1 MLKFLRQYNQWI
13 LAVGGTLLLITFLMP
28 NAIQR
33 CGRDQGPSKTAFANL
48 ADGAVYTGADQF
60 EAQQEL
66 AVLEPMRD
74 QFITGLG
81 ADRAPEHWWLLVREA
96 KAAGLIDSTSG
107 GQSEV
112 ERIAA
117 SQKISVPQLM
127 SLLMSN
133 TNSEGKQETV
143 YRALAN
149 LAGVRR
155 LVVLASNVDR
165 LSDRRFKNEIARS
178 MLGVSADMVVLDA
191 KSNAAIT
198 FAPVT
203 DAELD
208 AQFTAFA
215 STAKGVGDKGFGY
228 RLPNR
233 VKLEWVMIPKA
244 SIESS
249 TATSPQL
256 STLELK
262 KRFAADPAIYGAD
275 ASQSPAFA
283 TYEATVR
290 QRTKDELIKLRMDEV
305 AKFIADESAL
315 SLRSVKRV
323 GAYYDLP
330 TDWSTKMPS
339 MQDLA
344 LVVAKEYTIDLPV
357 YQTSGADFISPT
369 DVALI
374 PGLGRAS
381 TSKFGTAVR
390 TDALAAAVKEFGVDS
405 TSAPFQTG
413 VMSPA
418 MTAESGDLYFFRVT
432 ESDASRAPASLA
444 DVRADVLKDLESVR
458 RYEWLTANQASLV
471 TDAVASGMAPLA
483 TKYGTA
489 VEFAAQVRE
498 ANPQFVQ
505 YGVRLPSP
513 LPIIGTNADALKR
526 IVDEAAKLPLTAPT
540 SGVDVAQRTFAVDLP
555 NQLTVLVVQITDLAP
570 LSAEEFAAMSSSP
583 QLAGIARD
591 PASAVDARELFSQK
605 SLMERAGFTSVRGS
619 DLDTTAEDAQT
630 NAAK

>member
-81 ADRAPEHWWLLVREA
+81 ADRSPEHWWLLVREA
-96 KAAGLIDSTSG
+96 KAAGLIDSTSS

-203 DAELD
+203 ETELE

-249 TATSPQL
+249 IATSPQL

-315 SLRSVKRV
+315 SLRTLKRA
-323 GAYYDLP
+323 GAYYELP
-330 TDWSTKMPS
+330 ADWSTKMPS
-339 MQDLA
+339 MQELA
-344 LVVAKEYTIDLPV
+344 LVVAKEYAIDLPV

-390 TDALAAAVKEFGVDS
+390 TDALAAAVKEFGAD
-405 TSAPFQTG
+405 TASAPFQTAL
-413 VMSPA
+413 MSPA

-471 TDAVASGMAPLA
+471 ADAVATGMAPLA

-513 LPIIGTNADALKR
+513 LPIIGTNADALQR
-526 IVDEAAKLPLTAPT
+526 IVDEAIKLPLTAPT
-540 SGVDVAQRTFAVDLP
+540 SGVDVADRTFAVDLP

-591 PASAVDARELFSQK
+591 PATAVDPRELFSLK
-605 SLMERAGFTSVRGS
+605 SLTERAGFASVRGS
-619 DLDTTAEDAQT
+619 DLDTPAEAAQT